1 MASAFQ
7 VTRADEPRSYRLSGE
22 LDLSTAD
29 QLIDVLAQDR
39 TSPGDIALDLSELT
53 FIDSSGLRVL
63 LDTVRSLD
71 ERGTLVLRRPS
82 GEVARVFEVSGIDQV
97 EGIRV
102 ER

>member
-1 MASAFQ
+1 MEES
-7 VTRADEPRSYRLSGE
+7 RSYKLSGE

-29 QLIDVLAQDR
+29 QLIDVLAEDR
-39 TSPGDIALDLSELT
+39 TSAGDVVLDLSELT

-63 LDTVRSLD
+63 LDTVRSLG

-82 GEVARVFEVSGIDQV
+82 GEVARVFEVSGIEQV
-97 EGIRV
+97 EAIRV